1 MHFSSSLTRI
11 GEISEPRTAEHV
23 RQPEFSQPLVTALQ
37 LCILSILE
45 EWGVKPQSV
54 AGHSSGE
61 IAAAHAAGL
70 LSKADAIKAAFYRGR
85 AARNIRKNSEVTE
98 GMLAVGLGAEAL
110 APYLENYQ
118 DTAWI
123 ACFNSSSSLTVS
135 GKLSAL
141 ESLKRDLQTDNHFAR
156 SLQVDLAYHSQL
168 MDDIG
173 TEYERL
179 LDQSFNPLEGS
190 GNVSMFSSVTGNR
203 KNGAADARYWKTNMV
218 SPVRFDDAVKEML
231 SGQDAANFLIEI
243 GPSGALAG
251 PITQIKKSLPN
262 QGNEVSYC
270 ASWSRGADAV
280 KSVFDTAGRLF
291 IAGGSVALAKVN
303 QYEQS
308 ETKPV
313 VIIDLPNYVWN
324 HSTKYWHENDVSK
337 DWRFKNF
344 VHHDLLGSKV
354 MGTSWNA
361 PSFRRLLRLDDVPW
375 LRDHKVGTDIVLPG
389 AGFITMAVEAMYQKK
404 QSTEP
409 NQNVHSANDL
419 CYRFRNVRFDK
430 ALVVEEEKQA
440 NVMLSLKQEP
450 GSNDWHEFRITSSTD
465 DVFME
470 HCGGLVRTDEPI
482 EEVAAASMLDPLKHP
497 TSGWL
502 WYKAHTEA
510 GYGFGPAFQKIL
522 KVESKSGD
530 RCCRTLLSLANPP
543 SKWEPQ
549 SSYPI
554 HPASLDG
561 CIQTVTASLW
571 AGERSSMNAV
581 LVPAIIDD
589 LVINKVRS
597 GLEDAVSSAVTEY
610 SGRGRLE
617 NATSYY
623 SNTSVFDSKSGEFLM
638 HIHGMR
644 YAKLDAGNTKSDET
658 HVFERVSWKPDI
670 SFLTQDQLA
679 YLPAE
684 DSASKI
690 DLVVNLIAHKKP
702 ALKVLEVNLEPED
715 LSNIWFEAGDASSRA
730 AYVEY
735 SFASSDAKS
744 LISMQSKHESQRNSS
759 FQLLNTSK
767 DGLGLLDEVYDLAI
781 VKARSSLGMD
791 PSAVIKNLKSL
802 LSEESYV
809 VFIGLR
815 SSAASSEAGSNDSM
829 IDDSGLLSE
838 TPNGRASLDSSN
850 TEYTEPEDVY
860 EEKINDFN
868 TLENDG
874 TQVLEETVASE
885 PSLGSSA
892 SLEQHMVAHKFGS
905 VMTVSDACVL
915 ATGVTTPGTIDEKV
929 DSLRT
934 LCVARLARQTPT
946 ITSTLKNT
954 LERSSWKITEHVYPF
969 DNIGPQSTILIL
981 DELSTPLLTEINSK
995 QWESLRK
1002 LISTGNNLLWVTKGS
1017 QHEVTEPN
1025 NALVHGLF
1033 RTIRMEDP
1041 NAKLTTLDVQSS
1053 TSTTTAFSID
1063 LVLRSLRKSPSKQ
1076 FGEFEFAERNGILHV
1091 HRLLPDVPINKFR
1104 ADEREGPEPT
1114 VRYLHA
1120 AEATV
1125 MLRAERKSTLNSLQ
1139 FCETTT
1145 SEVAVESNRIEVEIV
1160 AAGANFK
1167 VSQRYRREIEV
1178 YLCVR

>member
-1 MHFSSSLTRI
+1 M
-11 GEISEPRTAEHV
+11 EPRTAEHL

-37 LCILSILE
+37 LCILSILD

-54 AGHSSGE
+54 VGHSSGE
-61 IAAAHAAGL
+61 IAAAHTAGL
-70 LSKADAIKAAFYRGR
+70 LSKADAIKSAFYRGR
-85 AARNIRKNSEVTE
+85 AAMNIKKGSEVTV
-98 GMLAVGLGAEAL
+98 GMLAVGLGAEAV
-110 APYLENYQ
+110 APYLKNYQ
-118 DTAWI
+118 DSAWI
-123 ACFNSSSSLTVS
+123 ACFNSPSSLTVS

-173 TEYERL
+173 IEYERL
-179 LDQSFNPLEGS
+179 LNQSLNPLEGS
-190 GNVSMFSSVTGNR
+190 KDVSMFSSVTGKR
-203 KNGAADARYWKTNMV
+203 KDDTADARYWKTNMV

-231 SGQDAANFLIEI
+231 SGQDAVTFLIEI
-243 GPSGALAG
+243 GPSNALAG
-251 PITQIKKSLPN
+251 PIAQIKKSLLDE
-262 QGNEVSYC
+262 GTKISYC

-280 KSVFDTAGRLF
+280 KSIFDTAGRLF
-291 IAGGSVALAKVN
+291 VAGESVALAKVN

-308 ETKPV
+308 ETKPA

-337 DWRFKNF
+337 DWRFKKF

-354 MGTSWNA
+354 MGTSWRA

-375 LRDHKVGTDIVLPG
+375 LRDHKIGPDVVLPG

-409 NQNVHSANDL
+409 NENVHSANDL

-430 ALVVEEEKQA
+430 ALVVEEEKEV
-440 NVMLSLKQEP
+440 NVMLSLTQQP
-450 GSNDWHEFRITSSTD
+450 GSIDWHEFRITSSTD

-470 HCGGLVRTDEPI
+470 HCFGLVCTEEPI
-482 EEVAAASMLDPLKHP
+482 EEVAPKSISDPLKYP

-530 RCCRTLLSLANPP
+530 RCCRTLLSLADPP
-543 SKWEPQ
+543 SKWDPQ
-549 SSYPI
+549 SFYPI

-561 CIQTVTASLW
+561 CVQTVTASLW

-581 LVPAIIDD
+581 LVPAIIDG

-597 GLEDAVSSAVTEY
+597 GLGDAVSSAVTEY
-610 SGRGRLE
+610 SGRGRPE
-617 NATSYY
+617 DATSYF

-638 HIHGMR
+638 HISGMR
-644 YAKLDAGNTKSDET
+644 YVKLDAGATKSDET
-658 HVFERVSWKPDI
+658 HTFERVSWKPDI
-670 SFLTQDQLA
+670 SFLTQDQLT

-690 DLVVNLIAHKKP
+690 DLIVDLIAHKKP

-715 LSNIWFEAGDASSRA
+715 VSIIWFEAGDASSRA

-744 LISMQSKHESQRNSS
+744 LISIQTTHESQRNSS

-767 DGLGLLDEVYDLAI
+767 EGLGLLDEVYDLAI
-781 VKARSSLGMD
+781 VKAGSSSGTD
-791 PSAVIKNLKSL
+791 PLAVIKNLKSL

-809 VFIGLR
+809 VFVR
-815 SSAASSEAGSNDSM
+815 SESSSASSEADSSESM
-829 IDDSGLLSE
+829 ASDSSLVSKTL
-838 TPNGRASLDSSN
+838 NGRASPDSSN
-850 TEYTEPEDVY
+850 TEYTEPEKLN
-860 EEKINDFN
+860 EEKIDDFK
-868 TLENDG
+868 TLDNG
-874 TQVLEETVASE
+874 RTQVLEETVASE
-885 PSLGSSA
+885 LDLGSSA
-892 SLEQHMVAHKFGS
+892 SLEQHMVAHGFS
-905 VMTVSDACVL
+905 LTLTISDACVL
-915 ATGVTTPGTIDEKV
+915 ATGVSTPGNVSKKADFLQ
-929 DSLRT
+929 S
-934 LCVARLARQTPT
+934 LCVARLAKQTPT
-946 ITSTLKNT
+946 ITSTLKNI
-954 LERSSWKITEHVYPF
+954 LERSGWKITEHVYPF
-969 DNIGPQSTILIL
+969 DNIGPQSTVLIL
-981 DELSTPLLTEINSK
+981 DELFAPVLTQIDSK
-995 QWESLRK
+995 QWESLRN

-1017 QHEVTEPN
+1017 QHEVTEPD

-1033 RTIRMEDP
+1033 RTVRMEDP

-1053 TSTTTAFSID
+1053 TSIATALSID
-1063 LVLRSLRKSPSKQ
+1063 LVLKSLRKDQPKQ

-1104 ADEREGPEPT
+1104 AVEREGAEPII
-1114 VRYLHA
+1114 RYLHA

-1125 MLRAERKSTLNSLQ
+1125 MLRAERKGTFNSLQ
-1139 FCETTT
+1139 FCETAMTR
-1145 SEVAVESNRIEVEIV
+1145 VPLESDRVEVEIV

-1167 VSQRYRREIEV
+1167 VSQPYRR
-1178 YLCVR
+1178 